1 MCIIFDSKYLSG
13 RVGPGLIWCIVY
25 DKCAIQFSSSQHQ
38 ILNFYLSSPL
48 SSLSGL
54 SLVVGL
60 VLYISNINDEMLNR
74 TKTNEAYFSY
84 KYGWSFAFAAISF
97 LLTEVTSSISPSVN
111 FQSFP

>member
-1 MCIIFDSKYLSG
+1 MTSVQYSFLQVNI
-13 RVGPGLIWCIVY
+13 RVVSFC
-25 DKCAIQFSSSQHQ
+25 
-38 ILNFYLSSPL
+38 LSSPL
-48 SSLSGL
+48 STLSGL

-97 LLTEVTSSISPSVN
+97 LLTEVTSSTSPFVN
-111 FQSFP
+111 FSKPFSKSFLSTF